1 METNAT
7 EQRAAFVKGWKS
19 RRCTIA
25 ELCKQYGISR
35 PTGYKWV
42 RRFREEG
49 EGGLLEHKRGPRCSP
64 HRTSAEVEEMVVDL
78 RRHYGWGAKKLR
90 QVMIRSQPDRC
101 WPALSTVNEILG
113 RHGLL
118 RRRKR
123 GRRWSHPGA
132 PALATERPNQVW
144 PVDFKGQFR
153 MRNGD
158 YCYPLTV
165 TDHFSRS
172 LLLCH
177 GLHSIQFAGV
187 QPAFARLFR
196 EVGLPE
202 TIRSDNGAPFA
213 GRGLHGLSRLNVWWM
228 KLGIVHHR
236 ISPSSPQ
243 ENGAHE
249 RMHRE
254 LKRETATPPAGGL
267 RAPQKRFDGFRA
279 RYNEERPHEALA
291 DEVPASR
298 WRRSPRCFPESIAE
312 PEYPE
317 QMTVLRVNAAGGI
330 PFRGEHRFLSNA
342 LRDELIAL
350 ELIGGGIWNIH
361 FHRTLLGR
369 IDEKTRKVIGAHE
382 HLHNV

>member
-7 EQRAAFVKGWKS
+7 EQRAAFVTDWKS
-19 RRCTIA
+19 RRWTMS
-25 ELCKQYGISR
+25 ELCERYGITR
-35 PTGYKWV
+35 PTGYKWA

-49 EGGLLEHKRGPRCSP
+49 EEGLLEHKRGPRLCP
-64 HRTSAEVEEMVVDL
+64 HRTPAAMEEIVVEL

-90 QVMIRSQPDRC
+90 QVMLRSQPDRP
-101 WPALSTVNEILG
+101 WPARSTINEILG

-118 RRRKR
+118 QRRKR
-123 GRRWSHPGA
+123 GQRWRHPGA
-132 PALATERPNQVW
+132 PSLTTERPNQVW

-153 MRNGD
+153 MGNGR

-177 GLHSIQFAGV
+177 GLASIQFAGV
-187 QPAFARLFR
+187 QPVFARLFH

-236 ISPSSPQ
+236 IAPSSPQ

-254 LKRETATPPAGGL
+254 LKRETAAPPARGI
-267 RAPQKRFDGFRA
+267 RSQQKRFDGFRA

-291 DEVPASR
+291 DQVPASR
-298 WRRSPRCFPESIAE
+298 WRPSPRSFPERIAP
-312 PEYPE
+312 PEYPDRA
-317 QMTVLRVNAAGGI
+317 TVLRVNAGGGI
-330 PFRGEHRFLSNA
+330 WFRGEQRFLSTA
-342 LRDELIAL
+342 LRDEFIAL
-350 ELIGGGIWNIH
+350 EPIGGGFWDIH
-361 FHRTLLGR
+361 FYRTLVGR
-369 IDEKTRKVIGAHE
+369 LDEQTRKVVGAHE
-382 HLHNV
+382 NLHNV